1 MSDQVR
7 FTDSLKAPSR
17 GFYIAQCSSGGYFV
31 SNPKVGGFGCLEL
44 CIYQYGMTSVIEFIM
59 IKMMMMMMMMI
70 MIMINRSAGQVP
82 ALFPLL
88 PSHR

>member
-1 MSDQVR
+1 MHSV
-7 FTDSLKAPSR
+7 LV
-17 GFYIAQCSSGGYFV
+17 GGYFV

-59 IKMMMMMMMMI
+59 IKMMMMMM
-70 MIMINRSAGQVP
+70 IMINRSAGQVP

>member
-59 IKMMMMMMMMI
+59 IKMMMMM
-70 MIMINRSAGQVP
+70 IMINRSAGQVP

>member
-1 MSDQVR
+1 
-7 FTDSLKAPSR
+7 
-17 GFYIAQCSSGGYFV
+17 
-31 SNPKVGGFGCLEL
+31 
-44 CIYQYGMTSVIEFIM
+44 MTSVIEFIM
-59 IKMMMMMMMMI
+59 IKMMMMMMMMM